1 MKRKKFTTMV
11 DPDILQKMKIQAAV
25 EGRSLADI
33 LEEMMKE
40 YLKKLN
46 K

>member
-11 DPDILQKMKIQAAV
+11 DPDILQKMKIQAAI

-33 LEEMMKE
+33 LEELLKE
-40 YLKKLN
+40 YLRKLN

>member
-11 DPDILQKMKIQAAV
+11 DPDILQQMKIQAAI

-33 LEEMMKE
+33 LEELLRE
-40 YLKKLN
+40 YLRKLKK
-46 K
+46 